1 MHRKWSPKEKLEIV
15 MEGLRDEGGISAIC
29 RNRGIS
35 TTQFYNWKN
44 QLMSSADIIF
54 QRRDDKPSI
63 KEERLKQAN
72 ERMKDVVAESTA
84 ENLDLKKGLGG

>member
-29 RNRGIS
+29 RSRGIS

-44 QLMSSADIIF
+44 QLMSSAEVIF
-54 QRRDDKPSI
+54 QRRNDKPSI
-63 KEERLKQAN
+63 KEERLKQEN
-72 ERMKDVVAESTA
+72 VRMKDVIAEITA